1 MASEI
6 CGKDPDRKNTFV
18 LSKWSDRK
26 MIVCSHSRSYILG
39 GTRLF
44 IRYKY
49 CFDLHSQEVKLNI
62 EYVKNAQGHCA
73 LKQWPSF
80 SFQFWIKVNRKV
92 PRPFIIWVLSVAF
105 TVLPRGNHRKSNRS
119 QKLVPTGSVNRN
131 FYRTFLGDISL
142 RPYHTVVLRPSI
154 RHIIKTLRR

>member
-1 MASEI
+1 MIGSY
-6 CGKDPDRKNTFV
+6 TFH
-18 LSKWSDRK
+18 K
-26 MIVCSHSRSYILG
+26 MIVYFQSRSYILCL
-39 GTRLF
+39 TRLF

-62 EYVKNAQGHCA
+62 EYVKIAQGNCA

-92 PRPFIIWVLSVAF
+92 PRPFIIWILSVAF
-105 TVLPRGNHRKSNRS
+105 TVLPRENHRKSNRS